1 LFSLVISILVAAMVS
16 SGRSGRRLGL
26 FLTPEEH
33 EPPTVLKNMQQNL
46 EEIKDR
52 IQLSP
57 ELERH
62 YGLMQVC
69 LDPYVNGL
77 HVSLL
82 RRRRT
87 IEVSS
92 AYLKEISHR
101 LITQGPQTLNAQE
114 LKALMHD
121 TDTVTNLH
129 YRIWSAADH
138 ELAPFWATAIRQY
151 NLASTSPFAHT
162 LAKQEVE

>member
-1 LFSLVISILVAAMVS
+1 LVSG
-16 SGRSGRRLGL
+16 GRSGRRLGF

-33 EPPTVLKNMQQNL
+33 DPPTVLKNMQQNL

-52 IQLSP
+52 IQLPP

-87 IEVSS
+87 IDVSRS
-92 AYLKEISHR
+92 YLDEIGHR
-101 LITQGPQTLNAQE
+101 LITQGPQTLSAQE

-129 YRIWSAADH
+129 YRLWSAADH
-138 ELAPFWATAIRQY
+138 ELASFWSTAIRQY

-162 LAKQEVE
+162 LAKQELA